1 MKISIS
7 NMKINQIALG
17 VLGLAAVSCTQPA
30 ETAASTEVKTEVD
43 SVSYALGVNIGN
55 SFVQQDFTD
64 VNVDVMADAMHKVL
78 KGDSVWMENQ
88 EAQMM
93 LQAFFQKKQE
103 EVNQQKYASNI
114 QEGEAFLAEN
124 GAREEVVTTASGLQ
138 YEVIEEGTGA
148 APVATD
154 VVKVHYHGTLLNGTV
169 FDSSVDRGEPAEFP
183 LNRVIPGWTEGL
195 QLMTVGS
202 KYNFYIPYQIAYGER
217 GSGQIEPFSALVFE
231 VELLEIIK

>member
-17 VLGLAAVSCTQPA
+17 LLGLAAVSCTQPA

-78 KGDSVWMENQ
+78 KGDSVWIENQ

-138 YEVIEEGTGA
+138 YEVIEEGTGP

-202 KYNFYIPYQIAYGER
+202 KYKFYIPYQIAYGER